1 MSDPCNPMDCNLPGS
16 SVNGIL
22 QARILEWVA
31 ISISRR
37 SSQED
42 LALISKESNLGKP
55 QLGLYGPLLAK
66 SMLFNMLSSF
76 VIVFLPRVKRLLL
89 SWLQSLLAV
98 ILDPKKRKCVTD
110 STFCPSVCHEM
121 MGVDVINLLSSQFF
135 FFFTL
140 LFQPQEAL

>member
-1 MSDPCNPMDCNLPGS
+1 MDWSPFIGVEVLVAQLCPTLCDPMDYSPLGS

-89 SWLQSLLAV
+89 SWF
-98 ILDPKKRKCVTD
+98 D
-110 STFCPSVCHEM
+110 SKSF
-121 MGVDVINLLSSQFF
+121 
-135 FFFTL
+135 
-140 LFQPQEAL
+140 LFSAE

>member
-66 SMLFNMLSSF
+66 SMLFKMLSSF

-98 ILDPKKRKCVTD
+98 ILDPKKRKCVTHNIAAVFPQRQQAREGT
-110 STFCPSVCHEM
+110 SN
-121 MGVDVINLLSSQFF
+121 GSQS
-135 FFFTL
+135 
-140 LFQPQEAL
+140 LFVTKS